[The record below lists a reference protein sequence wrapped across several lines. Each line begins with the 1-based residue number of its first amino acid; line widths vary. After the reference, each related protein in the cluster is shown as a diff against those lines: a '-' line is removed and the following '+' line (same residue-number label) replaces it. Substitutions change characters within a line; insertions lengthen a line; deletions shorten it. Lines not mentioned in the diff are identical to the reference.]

1 VAESAGLESARLYAD
16 LIDQEFQR
24 QYTRRDR
31 LDAKGQSLI
40 GQTGTT
46 LTLAAAV
53 VAFLV
58 SKDPLVV
65 LKAPTSLLLGGA
77 LVLGLGVMVIGIHVS
92 GNRTYHALGPGMLDQ
107 MAVRPQW
114 ADTEEEALQHICRI
128 KRQVTRENDGRNK
141 RLVLWARI
149 GQWGQIA
156 TVAAFLV
163 GLASLAHALA

>member
-1 VAESAGLESARLYAD
+1 MAELVGPESARLYAD

-24 QYTRRDR
+24 QYARRDR

-40 GQTGTT
+40 GQTGTI

-53 VAFLV
+53 VAFLA

-107 MAVRPQW
+107 MAARTQW
-114 ADTEEEALQHICRI
+114 ADTEVEALDHICRI
-128 KRQVTRENDGRNK
+128 KRRVTHENDGRNK

-156 TVAAFLV
+156 TVTVLLV
-163 GLASLAHALA
+163 GLASLARALA